1 VRRKAFATL
10 VALGCAAAPVGA
22 AAQSLLATR
31 VRADNDAFDF
41 WVAPW
46 SRPDEEYTSGVRGT
60 LEYAGEPWWNA
71 WLLAPVPHC
80 GTGAGA
86 RCSTKAFTIG
96 QDIYTAA
103 RGAGDRGTAP
113 GSRPNAG
120 WLFLEESGRVAT
132 AGRLDE
138 SGIALGVTGE
148 PALARVMQRVA
159 HGYAAAYNRPVDWSH
174 QLPAEPGLVIRY
186 ERTQRLRLAGSD
198 AGFGMTMEPHA
209 GGSLG
214 NILTEAKAGARMR
227 LGFGVRH
234 PWLPVASPRE
244 AGFSLFAD
252 ATMHGVVRNEF
263 LAGTMFRAS
272 EHVRE
277 RPWVSTYEAGF
288 TLRWRQLAATY
299 RANRVAPEYF
309 TRTQSHAW
317 SSVEAEWRVVP

>member
-1 VRRKAFATL
+1 MRRAALAAL
-10 VALGCAAAPVGA
+10 VAGSGVAVPAGA

-31 VRADNDAFDF
+31 VRADNDAFNF

-46 SRPDEEYTSGVRGT
+46 YRPDEEYTSGVRAT

-71 WLLAPVPHC
+71 WLLAPVAHC

-103 RGAGDRGTAP
+103 PGPGDRGTAA

-132 AGRLDE
+132 ATRLDE

-148 PALARVMQRVA
+148 PALAHVMQRVA
-159 HGYAAAYNRPVDWSH
+159 HGYGAEYNRPVDWSH

-186 ERTQRLRLAGSD
+186 ERTQRVRLAGSD

-209 GGSLG
+209 GASLG
-214 NILTEAKAGARMR
+214 NILTEATAGARVR

-234 PWLPVASPRE
+234 PWLPVSSPRE
-244 AGFSLFAD
+244 AEFSVFAD
-252 ATMHGVVRNEF
+252 ATMHGVARNAF
-263 LAGTMFRAS
+263 LAGTMFRPS
-272 EHVRE
+272 DHVQG
-277 RPWVSTYEAGF
+277 RPWVGTYQAGL
-288 TLRWRQLAATY
+288 TLRWRQLGATY
-299 RANRVAPEYF
+299 RAIRMAPEYV
-309 TRTQSHAW
+309 TRTAAHSW
-317 SSVEAEWRVVP
+317 SSIEAEWRVVP